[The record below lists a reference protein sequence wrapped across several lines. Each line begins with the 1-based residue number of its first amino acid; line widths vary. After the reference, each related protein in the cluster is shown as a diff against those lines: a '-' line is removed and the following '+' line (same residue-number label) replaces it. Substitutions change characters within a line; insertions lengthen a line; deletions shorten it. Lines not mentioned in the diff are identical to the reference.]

1 MKTSRRVSVD
11 VGEIGSKA
19 MPRAVGDRYACG
31 QCGAALVYEKACPC
45 CKSAG
50 DHVEMCCGEPM
61 AKVDS

>member
-1 MKTSRRVSVD
+1 
-11 VGEIGSKA
+11 